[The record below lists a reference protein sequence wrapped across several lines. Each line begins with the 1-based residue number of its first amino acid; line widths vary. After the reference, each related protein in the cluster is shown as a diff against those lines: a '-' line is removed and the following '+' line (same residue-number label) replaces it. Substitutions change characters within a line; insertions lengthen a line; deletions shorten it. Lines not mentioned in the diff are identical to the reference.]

1 MAGTVYLVGAGPG
14 DIGLVTVRGL
24 ELIRRADCILYDRLA
39 APELLWEAKEGCECI
54 YVGKADG
61 RHSLPQEEIHRL
73 MLEKAGQ
80 YDCVV
85 RLKGGDPY
93 VFGRGGEEGCFLQK
107 HGVDFAVVP
116 GVSSAIAGPACAGI
130 PVTHRGLASSFRV
143 ITAHRR
149 GESDTPM
156 DYSSMLDVSETLVF
170 LMGLG
175 RVGEIA
181 DGLMRAGR
189 AAATPA
195 AVIAHAGTGEQQ
207 VCDGVLGDIAVRVAE
222 AGLTSPAAIVVGA
235 VVSLRESLQ
244 DNRELP
250 FRHRRFLLPKIGDAP
265 SELGVMLRRQGA
277 RVDELSVG
285 RIVRIPVIYAP
296 RYFDGLDWLVFTSK
310 NGVNA
315 FFENLFA
322 SGLDVRAVAHMRIAA
337 VGRATAEVLRGYC
350 LQADFICSAQN
361 GAALGGE
368 LTARLAG
375 ESRVLY
381 PCAGE
386 TVGELERILE
396 AHCKL
401 EKSCVY
407 RNEKYNEE
415 LTNKIMLENYDA
427 VLFTCASNARRLL
440 RGQPAAVRKRLS
452 AKGSVYSIGRTT
464 SAALAELGVEEI
476 MEADQPDYGGLVR
489 LLLRRMG
496 EE

>member
-14 DIGLVTVRGL
+14 DAGLVTVRGL
-24 ELIRRADCILYDRLA
+24 ELVRRADCILYDRLA

-61 RHSLPQEEIHRL
+61 RHSLPQEKIHEL
-73 MLEKAGQ
+73 LLEKAEQ

-107 HGVDFAVVP
+107 HGMDFVVVP

-130 PVTHRGLASSFRV
+130 PVTHRGLAGSFRV

-149 GESDTPM
+149 GESDTPV
-156 DYSSMLDVSETLVF
+156 DFSSMLDASETLVF

-181 DGLMRAGR
+181 EGLMRAGR

-195 AVIAHAGTGEQQ
+195 AVIAHAATWEQQ
-207 VCDGVLGDIAVRVAE
+207 VCAGVLEDIAARVAE
-222 AGLTSPAAIVVGA
+222 AGLTSPAVIVVGA
-235 VVSLRESLQ
+235 VASLRESLQ
-244 DNRELP
+244 DHRELP

-265 SELGVMLRRQGA
+265 SRLGLMLRRQGA
-277 RVDELSVG
+277 EVDELSVG
-285 RIVRIPVIYAP
+285 RIVRIPAVYAP
-296 RYFDGLDWLVFTSK
+296 ERFDGVDWLVFTSK
-310 NGVNA
+310 NGVNG

-322 SGLDVRAVAHMRIAA
+322 SGLDVRAVAHMQIAT
-337 VGRATAEVLRGYC
+337 VGRATAEVLRGYG
-350 LQADFICSAQN
+350 LQADFICDTQT
-361 GAALGGE
+361 GEALGRE
-368 LTARLAG
+368 LAARLAG

-386 TVGELERILE
+386 NAGELARILE
-396 AHCKL
+396 AHCRL

-415 LTNKIMLENYDA
+415 LTKEIVLENYDA
-427 VLFTCASNARRLL
+427 ILFTCASNARRLL
-440 RGQPAAVRKRLS
+440 QGQPVAVRKRLS

-476 MEADQPDYGGLVR
+476 LEAERPDYGELVR
-489 LLLRRMG
+489 LLMG
-496 EE
+496 TLGGE